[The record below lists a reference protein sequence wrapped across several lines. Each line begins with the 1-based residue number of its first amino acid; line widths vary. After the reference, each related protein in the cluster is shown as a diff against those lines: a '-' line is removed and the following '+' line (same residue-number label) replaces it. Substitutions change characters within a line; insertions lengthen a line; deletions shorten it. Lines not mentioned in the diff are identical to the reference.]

1 MLEAENMLQFFAVSD
16 LTCPRRSDGGVR
28 REACGRIEIRRK
40 WGREG
45 KGVRE
50 RERRFL
56 HSINQSINQLYLNT
70 VNGSASWFSDM
81 PCDNYN
87 L

>member
-1 MLEAENMLQFFAVSD
+1 MSLEKDFWSHL
-16 LTCPRRSDGGVR
+16 G
-28 REACGRIEIRRK
+28 IEIGTFRTKCRAVADP
-40 WGREG
+40 GEAPPHPTPPLLLL
-45 KGVRE
+45 
-50 RERRFL
+50 L
-56 HSINQSINQLYLNT
+56 HQTQSKSINQLYLNT

>member
-16 LTCPRRSDGGVR
+16 LSCPRRSDGGVR
-28 REACGRIEIRRK
+28 IYKEETGAG
-40 WGREG
+40 GGGGGGGEG

-56 HSINQSINQLYLNT
+56 HSRPHN
-70 VNGSASWFSDM
+70 
-81 PCDNYN
+81 
-87 L
+87 